1 MAAISYRPSLS
12 DAAEAEIPVMELIL
26 IIILL
31 ILLFGGGFRY
41 YRGGY
46 YSRGI
51 VMASAGYI
59 SEPRLGTRLASW
71 RAD

>member
-31 ILLFGGGFRY
+31 ILLFGAA
-41 YRGGY
+41 
-46 YSRGI
+46 SGI
-51 VMASAGYI
+51 TAAATIATVVVMASAGY
-59 SEPRLGTRLASW
+59 SGLS
-71 RAD
+71 